1 MKNINPL
8 GLFDEHFLLERL
20 TKMKDPLV
28 KLDEHIDWD
37 IFRPVLE
44 IAFNK
49 PANLSK
55 MGRPPFDRT
64 MMFKIL
70 ILQSLYSLSD
80 DQMEY
85 QITDRLSFRRF
96 LKLKSSDKV
105 PDAKTIWNFREA
117 LIGEDVIE
125 ALFGRFNQ
133 ALDDQCVFARTGQ
146 IVDASFVEV
155 PRQRNTRDENQQ
167 IKKGQTPDAWKA
179 KPNKLRQKDLD
190 ARWVKKN
197 EMNFYGYKNH
207 IKADKGT
214 KLISDYMVTDASV
227 HDSQELDTLIDQ
239 TDAGQ
244 PLYADAAYVGQ
255 EKSIERCNMTNK
267 VHEKGNKHHKLTETQ
282 KASNRE
288 KSRHRARVEH
298 VFGCLTNSMNAM
310 YIRTIGYVRATAKI
324 GLANLTYNMLRCTQ
338 LNKKIYNVFL
348 WG

>member
-1 MKNINPL
+1 
-8 GLFDEHFLLERL
+8 
-20 TKMKDPLV
+20 
-28 KLDEHIDWD
+28 
-37 IFRPVLE
+37 
-44 IAFNK
+44 
-49 PANLSK
+49 
-55 MGRPPFDRT
+55 
-64 MMFKIL
+64 
-70 ILQSLYSLSD
+70 
-80 DQMEY
+80 
-85 QITDRLSFRRF
+85 
-96 LKLKSSDKV
+96 
-105 PDAKTIWNFREA
+105 
-117 LIGEDVIE
+117 
-125 ALFGRFNQ
+125 
-133 ALDDQCVFARTGQ
+133 
-146 IVDASFVEV
+146 
-155 PRQRNTRDENQQ
+155 
-167 IKKGQTPDAWKA
+167 
-179 KPNKLRQKDLD
+179 
-190 ARWVKKN
+190 
-197 EMNFYGYKNH
+197 
-207 IKADKGT
+207 
-214 KLISDYMVTDASV
+214 MVTDASV